1 MGFNCGIIGLPNVGK
16 STIFNAVTAAGIA
29 AENYPFC
36 TIEPNVGI
44 VPVPDARLDKLA
56 ALYSTQKI
64 IPTTIEFVDIAGLVK
79 GASKGEGLGNQ
90 FLGHIREVDAV
101 AHVVRCFEDSNVV
114 HVDGSIDPRRD
125 IEIVEMELI
134 IKDLETLQR
143 KLKETEGKARSGDK
157 KIKEEYDVYMRLSEH
172 FNSGRLA
179 KYMTYEDEQHR
190 EYIRSL
196 HLLTDKP
203 VMYIAN
209 VDEAHVKTGNK
220 YVDAVREIAAR
231 EGARVVVV
239 SGKIEAEL
247 SQLAAEERTVF
258 LSDLGLNEPGLDR
271 VIREGYALL
280 NLITFFT
287 AGPKEVHAWTVEANT
302 CAPKASGKIHSDFE
316 KGFIRM
322 EVIKYEDLIRLGS
335 EQAVK
340 DTGHMHVEGKEY
352 LVQDGDIVV
361 VRFSA

>member
-16 STIFNAVTAAGIA
+16 STIFNALTSAEIA

-36 TIEPNVGI
+36 TIEPNMGI
-44 VPVPDARLDKLA
+44 VPVPDSRLDKLA
-56 ALYSTQKI
+56 ALYETQKI

-101 AHVVRCFEDSNVV
+101 AHVVRCFEDPNVV
-114 HVDGSIDPRRD
+114 HVDGSVDPKRD
-125 IEIVEMELI
+125 IEVIETELI
-134 IKDLETLQR
+134 IKDLDTLQR
-143 KLKETEGKARSGDK
+143 KMKETEGRARSGDK
-157 KIKEEYDVYMRLSEH
+157 KIKEEYEVYARLSEH

-179 KYMTYEDEQHR
+179 KYLEYEDELHR
-190 EYIRSL
+190 EYIRQL

-209 VDEAHVKTGNK
+209 VDEGSVKTGNK
-220 YVDAVREIAAR
+220 YVDAVREIASR
-231 EGARVVVV
+231 EGARVIVV

-247 SQLAAEERTVF
+247 AQLSAEEREAF
-258 LSDLGLNEPGLDR
+258 LADLGLSESGLER
-271 VIREGYALL
+271 VIKEGYSLL

-287 AGPKEVHAWTVEANT
+287 AGPKEVHAWTVQANT
-302 CAPKASGKIHSDFE
+302 PAPRASARIHTDFE

-322 EVIKYEDLIRLGS
+322 EVIKYDDLMKHGS
-335 EQAVK
+335 EQGVK
-340 DTGHMHVEGKEY
+340 DAGLLHIEGKDY

-361 VRFSA
+361 VRFSV

>member
-1 MGFNCGIIGLPNVGK
+1 LGFNCGIIGLPNVGK
-16 STIFNAVTAAGIA
+16 STIFNAMTAAGIA

-44 VPVPDARLDKLA
+44 VPVPDVRLDKLA
-56 ALYSTQKI
+56 ALYETQKI

-101 AHVVRCFEDSNVV
+101 AHVVRCFEDTNVV
-114 HVDGSIDPRRD
+114 HVDGSVDPKRD
-125 IEIVEMELI
+125 IEVIETELI
-134 IKDLETLQR
+134 IKDLDTLQR
-143 KLKETEGKARSGDK
+143 KMKETEGRARSGDK
-157 KIKEEYDVYMRLSEH
+157 KIKEEYDVYIRLSEH

-179 KYMTYEDEQHR
+179 KYLTYEDELHR
-190 EYIRSL
+190 EYVRSL

-203 VMYIAN
+203 VMYLAN
-209 VDEAHVKTGNK
+209 VDEASVKTGNK
-220 YVDAVREIAAR
+220 YVDDVREIAAR

-247 SQLAAEERTVF
+247 SQLVADERSAF
-258 LSDLGLNEPGLDR
+258 LSDLGLKESGLER
-271 VIREGYALL
+271 VIREGYSLL

-302 CAPKASGKIHSDFE
+302 NAPKASGKIHSDFE
-316 KGFIRM
+316 NGFIRM
-322 EVIKYEDLIRLGS
+322 EVIKYEDLMRLGS
-335 EQAVK
+335 EQGVK
-340 DTGHMHVEGKEY
+340 DAGLLHVEGKDY
-352 LVQDGDIVV
+352 IVQDGDIVV
-361 VRFSA
+361 VRFSV

>member
-16 STIFNAVTAAGIA
+16 STIFNALTAAGIA

-44 VPVPDARLDKLA
+44 VPVPDERLDKLA
-56 ALYSTQKI
+56 ALYKTQKI

-101 AHVVRCFEDSNVV
+101 AHVVRCFEDTNVV
-114 HVDGSIDPRRD
+114 HVDGPVDPKRD
-125 IEIVEMELI
+125 IEVVETELI
-134 IKDLETLQR
+134 IKDIETLQH
-143 KLKETEGKARSGDK
+143 KMKEAEGRARSGDK
-157 KIKEEYDVYMRLSEH
+157 KIKEEYDVYIRLMEH

-179 KYMTYEDEQHR
+179 KYMSYEDEQHR
-190 EYIRSL
+190 EYVRSL

-209 VDEAHVKTGNK
+209 VDEASVKTGNK
-220 YVDAVREIAAR
+220 YVDAVCEIASR
-231 EGARVVVV
+231 EDARVVVV

-247 SQLAAEERTVF
+247 SQFAIDERTAF
-258 LSDLGLNEPGLDR
+258 LSDLGLKESGLER
-271 VIREGYALL
+271 VIEGGYSLL

-287 AGPKEVHAWTVEANT
+287 AGPKEAHAWTVEANT
-302 CAPKASGKIHSDFE
+302 LAPKASGKIHSDFE

-322 EVIKYEDLIRLGS
+322 EVIKYDDLMRHGS
-335 EQAVK
+335 EQGVK
-340 DTGHMHVEGKEY
+340 DAGLLHVEGKDY
-352 LVQDGDIVV
+352 AVQDGDIVV
-361 VRFSA
+361 VRFSV

>member
-16 STIFNAVTAAGIA
+16 STIFNALTAAGIA

-44 VPVPDARLDKLA
+44 VPVPDKRLDKLA
-56 ALYSTQKI
+56 ALYATQKI

-101 AHVVRCFEDSNVV
+101 AHVVRCFDDPNVV
-114 HVDGSIDPRRD
+114 HVDGTVDPKRD
-125 IEIVEMELI
+125 IEVVETELI
-134 IKDLETLQR
+134 IKDLDTLQR
-143 KLKETEGKARSGDK
+143 KMKETEGRARSGDK
-157 KIKEEYDVYMRLSEH
+157 KIKEEYDAYVRLNEH
-172 FNSGRLA
+172 LNSGRLA
-179 KYMTYEDEQHR
+179 KYMSYEDELHR
-190 EYIRSL
+190 EYVRQL

-209 VDEAHVKTGNK
+209 VEESCVKTGNK
-220 YVDAVREIAAR
+220 YVEAVKEIASR
-231 EGARVVVV
+231 EGARVVMV

-247 SQLAAEERTVF
+247 SQLASDEREAF
-258 LSDLGLNEPGLDR
+258 LSDLGLTASGLER
-271 VIREGYALL
+271 VIREGYSLL
-280 NLITFFT
+280 DLVTFFT
-287 AGPKEVHAWTVEANT
+287 AGPKEVHAWTVQANT
-302 CAPKASGKIHSDFE
+302 PAPRASAKIHSDFE

-322 EVIKYEDLIRLGS
+322 EVIKYDDLMRLGS
-335 EQAVK
+335 EQGVK
-340 DTGHMHVEGKEY
+340 DAGLLHVEGKDY

-361 VRFSA
+361 VRFTA

>member
-16 STIFNAVTAAGIA
+16 STIFNALTAAGIA

-44 VPVPDARLDKLA
+44 VPVPDERLDKLA
-56 ALYSTQKI
+56 ALYKTQKI

-101 AHVVRCFEDSNVV
+101 AHVVRCFDDSNVV
-114 HVDGSIDPRRD
+114 HVDGSVDPKRD
-125 IEIVEMELI
+125 IEVVETELI
-134 IKDLETLQR
+134 LKDLDTLQR
-143 KLKETEGKARSGDK
+143 KLKETEGRARSGDK
-157 KIKEEYDVYMRLSEH
+157 KIKEEYDVYVQLSEH
-172 FNSGRLA
+172 LNSGRLA
-179 KYMTYEDEQHR
+179 KYLSYADNSHR
-190 EYIRSL
+190 EYVRSL

-209 VDEAHVKTGNK
+209 VDESNVKTGNK
-220 YVDAVREIAAR
+220 YVDAVREIASR
-231 EGARVVVV
+231 EGARVVMV

-247 SQLAAEERTVF
+247 SQLSNDEKSAF
-258 LSDLGLNEPGLDR
+258 LSDLGLKESGLQR
-271 VIREGYALL
+271 VIGEGYALL
-280 NLITFFT
+280 NLVTFFT

-302 CAPKASGKIHSDFE
+302 PAPGASGKIHTDFE

-322 EVIKYEDLIRLGS
+322 EVIKYDDLIRLGS
-335 EQAVK
+335 EQGVK
-340 DTGHMHVEGKEY
+340 DAGLLHVEGRDYTVK
-352 LVQDGDIVV
+352 DGDIVV
-361 VRFSA
+361 VRFSV

>member
-1 MGFNCGIIGLPNVGK
+1 MGK
-16 STIFNAVTAAGIA
+16 STIFNALTSAGIA

-44 VPVPDARLDKLA
+44 VPVPDERLDKLA
-56 ALYSTQKI
+56 ALYKTQKI

-101 AHVVRCFEDSNVV
+101 AHVVRCFDDANVV
-114 HVDGSIDPRRD
+114 HVDGSVDPKRD
-125 IEIVEMELI
+125 IEVVETESI
-134 IKDLETLQR
+134 IKDIDTLQR
-143 KLKETEGKARSGDK
+143 KMKETEGRARSGDK
-157 KIKEEYDVYMRLSEH
+157 KIKEESDVYSRLMEH

-179 KYMTYEDEQHR
+179 KYFTFEDAQHG

-209 VDEAHVKTGNK
+209 VDEGSVKSGNK
-220 YVDAVREIAAR
+220 YVNAVREVASR
-231 EGARVVVV
+231 EGASVVMV

-247 SQLAAEERTVF
+247 SLLNAEERSVF
-258 LSDLGLNEPGLDR
+258 LADLGLNESGLER
-271 VIREGYALL
+271 VIKEGYSLL
-280 NLITFFT
+280 NLVTFFT
-287 AGPKEVHAWTVEANT
+287 AGPKEVHAWTVEANSS
-302 CAPKASGKIHSDFE
+302 APRASGKIHSDFE

-322 EVIKYEDLIRLGS
+322 EVIKYDDLMHHGS
-335 EQAVK
+335 EQGVK
-340 DTGHMHVEGKEY
+340 DAGLLHVEGKEY
-352 LVQDGDIVV
+352 AVQDGDIVV
-361 VRFSA
+361 VRFTV